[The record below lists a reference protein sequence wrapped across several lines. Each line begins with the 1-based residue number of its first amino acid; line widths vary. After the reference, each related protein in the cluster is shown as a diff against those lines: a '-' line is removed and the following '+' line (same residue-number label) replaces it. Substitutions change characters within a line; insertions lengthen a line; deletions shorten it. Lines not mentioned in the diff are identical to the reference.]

1 MVAAFAQLLAC
12 QLAGEIATR
21 SLNLPVPGPVLG
33 LVFMAVILLV
43 RAQWRDTSEELPVE
57 RTAAAILANL
67 GLLFV
72 PAVVGVLQQLGLLSS
87 HAVGIALTVVLSTLL
102 TLLSTV
108 GTFLL
113 VKKVLA

>member
-12 QLAGEIATR
+12 QLAGEVITR
-21 SLNLPVPGPVLG
+21 FLHLPVPGPVLG
-33 LVFMAVILLV
+33 LIILALVLLV
-43 RAQWRDTSEELPVE
+43 RAQWRDDRLELPVE
-57 RTAAAILANL
+57 RTATVILANL

-72 PAVVGVLQQLGLLSS
+72 PAGVGVLQQLGLLSS
-87 HAVGIALTVVLSTLL
+87 HAVGIVL
-102 TLLSTV
+102 TLLLSTVLTLLATV